1 MPSTRASSP
10 EAWRPGTPSATTRTT
25 CTSRA
30 ATGPVSPTRG
40 SGRSCGRRARRGM
53 TAHRAAL
60 DGASSWARAHPRAV
74 LLGPVGLFLG
84 AFFLGPLVSVLRVSL
99 AANPGGTGYGD
110 GVPFYVPGTW
120 TLSNYARFF
129 GDAYFLHVTAF
140 TLKLGLLTA
149 AVTTAVSYSLAWQI
163 HRARPA
169 VKLVLLLVVVLP
181 KFTNVLV
188 LMYGFLLVF
197 GASGLV
203 NRALLAAGLVHAPL
217 PMVYNLFA
225 VVLAEVVLIMPY
237 CVLVLV
243 AALHGID
250 RDLVESARSMGACVA
265 QVFWHV
271 ILPLSLPGVWVSA
284 LLSFIWGL
292 GAFVAPYLIGT
303 PELYTLAVE
312 VDRQTNWRLNWAM
325 GAAVATIMIAVIGA
339 LVAVYLRVQRR
350 AEATA

>member
-1 MPSTRASSP
+1 MTPPRPRGAGAGTAA
-10 EAWRPGTPSATTRTT
+10 AWLRQN
-25 CTSRA
+25 
-30 ATGPVSPTRG
+30 
-40 SGRSCGRRARRGM
+40 
-53 TAHRAAL
+53 
-60 DGASSWARAHPRAV
+60 PRA
-74 LLGPVGLFLG
+74 LLLAPVALFLG
-84 AFFLGPLVSVLRVSL
+84 AFFIGPLLAVLRVSL
-99 AANPGGTGYGD
+99 AWNPGGTGYGD

-120 TLSNYARFF
+120 TLANYARFF
-129 GDAYFLHVTAF
+129 GDPYFLGLTAL
-140 TLKLGLLTA
+140 TVKLGLITA
-149 AVTTAVSYSLAWQI
+149 VVTTLISSCLAWQI

-169 VKLVLLLVVVLP
+169 MKIALLLVVVLP

-203 NRALLAAGLVHAPL
+203 NRALLAVGAIGAPL

-225 VVLAEVVLIMPY
+225 VVLAEVVLVLPY

-243 AALHGID
+243 AALHAID
-250 RDLVESARSMGACVA
+250 RDLEEAARSMGASEG

-271 ILPLSLPGVWVSA
+271 TLPLSMPAVGVSA

-292 GAFVAPYLIGT
+292 GAFVAPYLLGT

-325 GAAVATIMIAVIGA
+325 GAAVAMVMVGVITA
-339 LVAVYLRVQRR
+339 LVAVYLRTQRW
-350 AEATA
+350 AEAPA